1 LQKLINRDISSHIT
15 ISDADVT
22 AFYQKNKSSFNFPEP
37 QLRLA
42 QIVVTSKQDPNAHN
56 LKNDKAQNEEQAQK
70 KIQSIADRL
79 KQGEDFALVAQNL
92 SEDPSTAPNGG
103 DMGYMSESALDRAS
117 PDLKKLILSM
127 NPGQLSAI
135 IPTPDGFRIFKMISK
150 EPAGQRE
157 LSVRS
162 LLMNRKDQM
171 LREAYVEIARSEAHV
186 VNYFAQQVL
195 QRADAQKH

>member
-1 LQKLINRDISSHIT
+1 M
-15 ISDADVT
+15 
-22 AFYQKNKSSFNFPEP
+22 
-37 QLRLA
+37 RLA
-42 QIVVTSKQDPNAHN
+42 QIVVTPKQDPNAHN
-56 LKNDKAQNEEQAQK
+56 LKNDKAQNEEQAQR

-92 SEDPSTAPNGG
+92 SEDSSTAPNGG

-117 PDLKKLILSM
+117 PDLKKMILAM
-127 NPGQLSAI
+127 NPGQLSGV

-157 LSVRS
+157 LSDPRVQQNVRS

-171 LREAYVEIARSEAHV
+171 LREAYVEVARSEAHV

-195 QRADAQKH
+195 QRADAQKR